1 MHSYCTP
8 VVRCRDA
15 HAAIMCGFLGDLQLA
30 SQLLPPLRISVN
42 ACRQSGLR
50 TTIMHMTADTRFV
63 FDIVR
68 ACVYKQTGFML
79 LWAFQSHSR
88 TSSTTE
94 ISCIPRHRGG
104 IAA

>member
-1 MHSYCTP
+1 
-8 VVRCRDA
+8 
-15 HAAIMCGFLGDLQLA
+15 
-30 SQLLPPLRISVN
+30 
-42 ACRQSGLR
+42 
-50 TTIMHMTADTRFV
+50 MHMTADTRFV

>member
-1 MHSYCTP
+1 MKLAMSVTP
-8 VVRCRDA
+8 TKFGGTACLRFEA
-15 HAAIMCGFLGDLQLA
+15 
-30 SQLLPPLRISVN
+30 PLRISVN

-79 LWAFQSHSR
+79 LQAFQSHSR

-94 ISCIPRHRGG
+94 ISCVPRHRGG